1 MGWQWRMQRVVLL
14 GPAIAIGI
22 LTATHAFAQS
32 PTLAV
37 GLGVTRS
44 TLDVT
49 PAVGDEPSYGRIMGL
64 FGGLGIGIPLNAA
77 WSLHT
82 EVDVIGKGARG
93 DPRDVTMRA
102 IYLEVPLYL
111 RLNLGDSS
119 AGLFPSVL
127 VGGSLALEVHCGG
140 RRPLSQPGSEAT
152 TSSVALD
159 CASMRS
165 DKWDVGA
172 ILGLGAGWHDGGR
185 TWRAEVRYGHGF
197 KDIGS
202 AWETVDIS
210 NRSLSGTL
218 WFEIPLH
225 SIR

>member
-1 MGWQWRMQRVVLL
+1 MGWQWGTQGVVLL

-22 LTATHAFAQS
+22 LTATHASAQS

-44 TLDVT
+44 TLHVNPT
-49 PAVGDEPSYGRIMGL
+49 IGDEPSHGRITGL
-64 FGGLGIGIPLNAA
+64 FGGLGIGIPLNTA

-82 EVDVIGKGARG
+82 EVDVIGKGTRG
-93 DPRDVTMRA
+93 DPREVTMRA
-102 IYLEVPLYL
+102 TYLEVPLYM

-127 VGGSLALEVHCGG
+127 VGGSVAREVHCGG
-140 RRPLSQPGSEAT
+140 RKPPSHPGSGAT
-152 TSSVALD
+152 PSSVTLD
-159 CASMRS
+159 CGEMRS

-172 ILGLGAGWHDGGR
+172 ILGLGAGWRDDAR
-185 TWRAEVRYGHGF
+185 TWRAEIRYGHGF

-202 AWETVDIS
+202 VWETVDIS
-210 NRSLSGTL
+210 SRSVSGTL
-218 WFEIPLH
+218 WLEIPLT
-225 SIR
+225 SMR